1 MNRFNKKKSVFMFLR
16 KLKLSLLAFLILLL
30 LFLYGINTVSTTTKD
45 KQRESLET
53 AINRNIIHCY
63 AVEGTYPP
71 SLAYMEEHYG
81 LTYDKDLFFVDY
93 QAIGA
98 NILPDVTI
106 ITKQ

>member
-1 MNRFNKKKSVFMFLR
+1 MNRFNKKKSVFMLMR
-16 KLKLSLLAFLILLL
+16 KIRISLFAFLILIF
-30 LFLYGINTVSTTTKD
+30 LFLHGIGSVSSTTKD

-71 SLAYMEEHYG
+71 SLSYMEEHYG
-81 LTYDKDLFFVDY
+81 LTYDKNLFFVDY